1 MTQQE
6 IDVFCADCAQ
16 LAGREIFLAEFDFA
30 ERTGHRLHTKA
41 ELREEILLV
50 PASKPL
56 QVLEAA

>member
-16 LAGREIFLAEFDFA
+16 LAGREVFLAEFDFA

-50 PASKPL
+50 QPL